1 MKRHPARF
9 LLLLWL
15 AALAASAGAEEPGR
29 ASAAMRIGTLTE
41 RIAKLQA
48 QLGLGIL
55 ADRSRRAMPEALREL
70 DSSIRTL
77 AARAPG
83 AEIHENYVLL
93 GILAREYRQWAMKP
107 PTRDNARKLAE
118 RAEEIVW
125 VASKNARL
133 AEERL
138 RTPAGT
144 LALHAEQAA
153 MLAQRVP
160 RLHLLR
166 RWGVRDE
173 ALGRELASSSEE
185 LRRNLEL
192 LGAAVQNTPEIAAE
206 VQVSQSQYLFLAQ
219 AAREIAAGASSAR
232 QIEFIAKTGDH
243 ILESMQRATAGYEA
257 LAR

>member
-1 MKRHPARF
+1 MKAHPARF

-15 AALAASAGAEEPGR
+15 AALASSAGAEEPGR

-70 DSSIRTL
+70 DASIRT

-93 GILAREYRQWAMKP
+93 GILTKEYRQWALRP
-107 PTRDNARKLAE
+107 PTRDNAKKLAE

-125 VASKNARL
+125 VASKTARL
-133 AEERL
+133 AEERM
-138 RTPAGT
+138 RTPTGT
-144 LALHAEQAA
+144 LALHAQQAA

-173 ALGRELASSSEE
+173 ALARELASSSEE
-185 LRRNLEL
+185 LRRNLDL
-192 LGAAVQNTPEIAAE
+192 LGAAARNTPEIAAE

-243 ILESMQRATAGYEA
+243 ILESMERATALYEA
-257 LAR
+257 LPR